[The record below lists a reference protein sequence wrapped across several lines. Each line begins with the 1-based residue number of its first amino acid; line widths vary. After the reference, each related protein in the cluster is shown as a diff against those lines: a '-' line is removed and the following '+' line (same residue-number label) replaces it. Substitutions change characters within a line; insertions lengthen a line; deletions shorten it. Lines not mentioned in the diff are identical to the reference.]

1 MKETLKITLLL
12 LKLNSFKKLKQN
24 LMVQK
29 LLLIQRLKNLK
40 ISLNKK
46 IFILVILILSLKS
59 RLMKLWLIN
68 KLIQIQNIMIL
79 KNLIFMFL
87 DLIKENIQLLRNYN
101 KFTNVQS
108 QITLL
113 QMKKF
118 ANLKFKIKNILKL
131 YIHKC
136 IHNIIQKNI
145 KVELACRS

>member
-1 MKETLKITLLL
+1 MKKP
-12 LKLNSFKKLKQN
+12 KMN
-24 LMVQK
+24 LILER
-29 LLLIQRLKNLK
+29 LLLIQRLMNLK
-40 ISLNKK
+40 INLNKK
-46 IFILVILILSLKS
+46 IFILVILILSFKAS
-59 RLMKLWLIN
+59 LMKLWLIN

-101 KFTNVQS
+101 KLTNVQS

-145 KVELACRS
+145 KIELACQL